1 MRSAMVKRS
10 VVIAGHKTSVSLE
23 EPFWNV
29 MREIAASETT
39 TVSAI
44 LRRVEAGRVNS
55 NLSSAARVFALE
67 HVRGRGRATLV
78 AVVIPSERPAAQ
90 MPASA
95 GGAP

>member
-78 AVVIPSERPAAQ
+78 AVIPSERPAAQ